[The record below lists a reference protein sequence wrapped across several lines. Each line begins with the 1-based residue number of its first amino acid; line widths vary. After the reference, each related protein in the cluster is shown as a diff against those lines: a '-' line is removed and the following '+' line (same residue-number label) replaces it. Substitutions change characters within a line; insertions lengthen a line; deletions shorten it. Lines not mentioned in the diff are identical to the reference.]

1 MPLSFGRLVPC
12 AVAALYLG
20 ACAVCLAEAA
30 TEPAVE
36 TTETEKLFLD
46 RLMLA
51 ESGGRLDARNPA
63 TGAYGPFQFLSS
75 TFLDVVQRNF
85 PNVAAGKTT
94 AEILNLRADAIV
106 ARNAA
111 LIYTRENASFL
122 AAHGAAVTAASLR
135 MSFFVGA
142 SGALK
147 VLTAKPEE
155 PLSNILSAA
164 ALQANP
170 ILGGMTAAGLI
181 ERSGREAAGVGS
193 GFSTAVAKGAQPKIA
208 VRCNLKL
215 PSCRKWLALAGRR
228 MSMREVRLA
237 IQAKGR

>member
-1 MPLSFGRLVPC
+1 
-12 AVAALYLG
+12 
-20 ACAVCLAEAA
+20 
-30 TEPAVE
+30 
-36 TTETEKLFLD
+36 
-46 RLMLA
+46 MLA
-51 ESGGRLDARNPA
+51 ESGGRLNARNAA
-63 TGAYGPFQFLSS
+63 TGAYGPFQFLSG

-170 ILGGMTAAGLI
+170 ILASMTAAGFI
-181 ERSGREAAGVGS
+181 ERSSREAEGVGS
-193 GFSTAVAKGAQPKIA
+193 NFNAAASKGAQQPKIA